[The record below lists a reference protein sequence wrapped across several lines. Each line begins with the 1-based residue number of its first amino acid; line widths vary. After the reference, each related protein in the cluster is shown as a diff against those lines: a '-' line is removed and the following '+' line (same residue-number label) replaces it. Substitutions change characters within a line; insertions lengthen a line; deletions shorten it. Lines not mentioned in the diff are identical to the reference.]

1 MATTNNN
8 VRSRSFSNQVPF
20 QEKTKLETTHARRN
34 IGAHIVLCSRN
45 TTHPFHNRIASS
57 QKVLPPRHL
66 KSFSVLCVQSFRTKE
81 KEVVMPTN

>member
-8 VRSRSFSNQVPF
+8 ARSRSFSNQDSF
-20 QEKTKLETTHARRN
+20 QEKTKLENTHARRD
-34 IGAHIVLCSRN
+34 IGAHIVLCCRSM
-45 TTHPFHNRIASS
+45 THAFHIRISPS

-81 KEVVMPTN
+81 NEVVVPKN